1 MTQPDTGTT
10 GEKTFTQA
18 ELDAVVRDRLKRE
31 REKYADYD
39 TLKAAAAG
47 AEANKTQL
55 DKVLE
60 KLTAAEERAA
70 KLEEGNLRGSV
81 ATAKKL
87 PAFLAKKLSG
97 KTKEELEADADE
109 MLAEWKAAGGKTGDD
124 TTEESGTEGGTT
136 TQQPATAQRG
146 RPKETLRSGAP
157 RTETTPEETDPRKLA
172 ELIPRQ

>member
-1 MTQPDTGTT
+1 VTQPDTGTT

-18 ELDAVVRDRLKRE
+18 EVNAIVRDRLKRVE
-31 REKYADYD
+31 EKYADYD
-39 TLKAAAAG
+39 DLKAKASG

-81 ATAKKL
+81 ASAKKL
-87 PAFLAKKLSG
+87 PAFLAKRLTG

-109 MLAEWKAAGGKTGDD
+109 MLAEWKAGGGKTGDD
-124 TTEESGTEGGTT
+124 TEGESTEGAPQQQTT
-136 TQQPATAQRG
+136 APRG

-157 RTETTPEETDPRKLA
+157 RTEIQPEETDPRKLA